1 MSYESFKKEV
11 ERVLLERGEPM
22 TWSEIKKFSG
32 KLKQRAP
39 YHVFVQKLQ
48 GEIGLVR
55 FKPRGSQQTL
65 WALRRWFEEGR
76 FRDLL
81 PERMRF
87 VVLHSEGETAFVA
100 DEFRNLRRI
109 FPVKSVVV
117 HEEVKEAKEA
127 AGEAGEIREIRETR
141 EVKKVKEVG
150 EAEEGSEREKAWEG
164 GEAEREGGGNRNLR
178 RWDVVEAEISSLFPE
193 EDRRP
198 ESIRVRSLRFLRRVE
213 DDSERLKILESVSE
227 SGEFLHTDA
236 WRKHGKTLGMTRPRF
251 RCFYF
256 YDARCQFFCD
266 QRVCLGHDIPSK
278 ISKEE
283 VLGDKVYFIL
293 ETEEQENEGESGL
306 FLWSKDVEWCL
317 KAVISVQDP
326 KQRRLEV

>member
-32 KLKQRAP
+32 KLRQRAP

-109 FPVKSVVV
+109 FPVKSVEV
-117 HEEVKEAKEA
+117 HEEEAKE
-127 AGEAGEIREIRETR
+127 AGEAGEAGEARGAR
-141 EVKKVKEVG
+141 EVKKVKGAG
-150 EAEEGSEREKAWEG
+150 EAKEGRKREEAWEG
-164 GEAEREGGGNRNLR
+164 NEKEAERERGGNRDLR

-213 DDSERLKILESVSE
+213 EDSERLKILESVSE

-293 ETEEQENEGESGL
+293 ETEEQKNEVSGL

>member
-100 DEFRNLRRI
+100 DEFKNLRRI
-109 FPVKSVVV
+109 FPVKSVV
-117 HEEVKEAKEA
+117 EAREGEAKE
-127 AGEAGEIREIRETR
+127 AGEAGEVRETR
-141 EVKKVKEVG
+141 KTKEERKAKKVKGAKEAREG
-150 EAEEGSEREKAWEG
+150 EEE
-164 GEAEREGGGNRNLR
+164 EAEREGGEKVRDLR

-213 DDSERLKILESVSE
+213 EDSERLKILESVSE

-283 VLGDKVYFIL
+283 ALGDKVYFIL
-293 ETEEQENEGESGL
+293 ETEEQKNEVSGL

-326 KQRRLEV
+326 KQKRLEV

>member
-117 HEEVKEAKEA
+117 QEEGAKEA
-127 AGEAGEIREIRETR
+127 AGEAGEAGEAR

-150 EAEEGSEREKAWEG
+150 EAKEGRVREEAWEEK
-164 GEAEREGGGNRNLR
+164 EAEREGGRNRDLR

-213 DDSERLKILESVSE
+213 EDSERLKILESVSE

-293 ETEEQENEGESGL
+293 ETEEQKNEEESGL

>member
-1 MSYESFKKEV
+1 MTYESFKKEV

-109 FPVKSVVV
+109 FPVKSVGV
-117 HEEVKEAKEA
+117 HEEAKEA
-127 AGEAGEIREIRETR
+127 AGEAGETGEAREVR
-141 EVKKVKEVG
+141 EVKKVKGAG
-150 EAEEGSEREKAWEG
+150 EAKKGREREEAWEE
-164 GEAEREGGGNRNLR
+164 GEAEREGGGNRDLR
-178 RWDVVEAEISSLFPE
+178 RWDVVEAEISSCLLYTSP
-193 EDRRP
+193 
-198 ESIRVRSLRFLRRVE
+198 S
-213 DDSERLKILESVSE
+213 
-227 SGEFLHTDA
+227 
-236 WRKHGKTLGMTRPRF
+236 PR
-251 RCFYF
+251 
-256 YDARCQFFCD
+256 D
-266 QRVCLGHDIPSK
+266 
-278 ISKEE
+278 
-283 VLGDKVYFIL
+283 
-293 ETEEQENEGESGL
+293 
-306 FLWSKDVEWCL
+306 
-317 KAVISVQDP
+317 
-326 KQRRLEV
+326 

>member
-100 DEFRNLRRI
+100 DEFKNLRRI
-109 FPVKSVVV
+109 FPIKSVV
-117 HEEVKEAKEA
+117 EAREGEAKE
-127 AGEAGEIREIRETR
+127 AGEAGEVRETR
-141 EVKKVKEVG
+141 KTKKERKAKKVKGAKEAREG
-150 EAEEGSEREKAWEG
+150 EEE
-164 GEAEREGGGNRNLR
+164 EAEREEGGNRDLR

-213 DDSERLKILESVSE
+213 EDSERLKILESVSE

-293 ETEEQENEGESGL
+293 ETEEQKNEESGL

>member
-65 WALRRWFEEGR
+65 WALRKWFEEGR

-109 FPVKSVVV
+109 FPVKSVQVY
-117 HEEVKEAKEA
+117 EEAKEA
-127 AGEAGEIREIRETR
+127 GEAEEVREERKA
-141 EVKKVKEVG
+141 KKVKGTG
-150 EAEEGSEREKAWEG
+150 EAEEGEKE
-164 GEAEREGGGNRNLR
+164 EAEREGGEKVRDLR

-213 DDSERLKILESVSE
+213 EDSERLKILESVSE

-283 VLGDKVYFIL
+283 ALGDKVYFIL
-293 ETEEQENEGESGL
+293 ETEEQKNGVSGL

>member
-109 FPVKSVVV
+109 FPVKSVEV
-117 HEEVKEAKEA
+117 HEEEAKEA
-127 AGEAGEIREIRETR
+127 EEAREGEEE
-141 EVKKVKEVG
+141 EV
-150 EAEEGSEREKAWEG
+150 
-164 GEAEREGGGNRNLR
+164 EREGGEKVRDLR

-213 DDSERLKILESVSE
+213 EDSERLKILESVSE

-293 ETEEQENEGESGL
+293 ETEEQKNEEESEL

>member
-109 FPVKSVVV
+109 FPVKSVEVR
-117 HEEVKEAKEA
+117 EEEAKEA
-127 AGEAGEIREIRETR
+127 AGEAGEGEARK
-141 EVKKVKEVG
+141 VKKVKEVG
-150 EAEEGSEREKAWEG
+150 EAKEGRVREEAWEG
-164 GEAEREGGGNRNLR
+164 GEAEREEGGNRDLR

-213 DDSERLKILESVSE
+213 EDSERLKILEGVSE

-283 VLGDKVYFIL
+283 ALGDKVYFIL
-293 ETEEQENEGESGL
+293 ETEEQKNEVSGL

>member
-109 FPVKSVVV
+109 FPVKSVEV
-117 HEEVKEAKEA
+117 HEEEAKE
-127 AGEAGEIREIRETR
+127 AGEAGEGEAR

-150 EAEEGSEREKAWEG
+150 EAKEGREREEAWEG
-164 GEAEREGGGNRNLR
+164 GEAEREEGGNRDLR

-213 DDSERLKILESVSE
+213 EDSERLKILESVSE

-293 ETEEQENEGESGL
+293 ETEEQKNEVKWIISLVKGCG
-306 FLWSKDVEWCL
+306 VVL
-317 KAVISVQDP
+317 KGGNFGSRPEAEAS
-326 KQRRLEV
+326 

>member
-22 TWSEIKKFSG
+22 TWSEIKRFSG
-32 KLKQRAP
+32 KLRQRAP

-65 WALRRWFEEGR
+65 WALRKWFEEGR

-117 HEEVKEAKEA
+117 HEEEAKE
-127 AGEAGEIREIRETR
+127 AGEAGEVRETR
-141 EVKKVKEVG
+141 KTKEERKAKKVKGAG
-150 EAEEGSEREKAWEG
+150 EAREGEEE
-164 GEAEREGGGNRNLR
+164 EAEREGGEKVRDLR

-213 DDSERLKILESVSE
+213 EDSERLKILESVSE

-283 VLGDKVYFIL
+283 ALGDKVYFIL
-293 ETEEQENEGESGL
+293 ETEEQKNEVSGL

>member
-109 FPVKSVVV
+109 FPVKSVEV
-117 HEEVKEAKEA
+117 HEEEAKEA
-127 AGEAGEIREIRETR
+127 AGEAGEAGEAREARGAGEM
-141 EVKKVKEVG
+141 KKVKEAG
-150 EAEEGSEREKAWEG
+150 EAREVEEAWEG
-164 GEAEREGGGNRNLR
+164 KEAEREEGGNRDLR

-213 DDSERLKILESVSE
+213 EDSERLKILESVSE

-293 ETEEQENEGESGL
+293 ETEEQKNEVSGL

>member
-87 VVLHSEGETAFVA
+87 VVLHSEGETALVA

-109 FPVKSVVV
+109 FPVKSVEV
-117 HEEVKEAKEA
+117 HEEEAKE
-127 AGEAGEIREIRETR
+127 AGEAGEAGEARGAR
-141 EVKKVKEVG
+141 EVKKVKGAG
-150 EAEEGSEREKAWEG
+150 EAKEGRKREEAWEG
-164 GEAEREGGGNRNLR
+164 NEKEAERERGGNRDLR

-213 DDSERLKILESVSE
+213 EDSERLKILESVSE

-293 ETEEQENEGESGL
+293 ETEEQNNEVSGL

>member
-117 HEEVKEAKEA
+117 REEEAKEA
-127 AGEAGEIREIRETR
+127 GEAEEVREERKA
-141 EVKKVKEVG
+141 KKVKGTG
-150 EAEEGSEREKAWEG
+150 EAEEGERE
-164 GEAEREGGGNRNLR
+164 EAEREGGEKVRDLR

-213 DDSERLKILESVSE
+213 EDSERLKILESVSE

-293 ETEEQENEGESGL
+293 ETEEQKNEEESGL

>member
-109 FPVKSVVV
+109 FPVKSVEV
-117 HEEVKEAKEA
+117 HEEETKEA
-127 AGEAGEIREIRETR
+127 AGEAGEAGEAREAREI
-141 EVKKVKEVG
+141 KKVKEAG
-150 EAEEGSEREKAWEG
+150 EAREVEEVWEG
-164 GEAEREGGGNRNLR
+164 KEAEREEGGNRDLR

-213 DDSERLKILESVSE
+213 EDSERLKILESVSE

-266 QRVCLGHDIPSK
+266 QRVCLGHDIPAK

-293 ETEEQENEGESGL
+293 ETEEQKNEEENGL

>member
-109 FPVKSVVV
+109 FPVKSVEV
-117 HEEVKEAKEA
+117 HEEEAKEA
-127 AGEAGEIREIRETR
+127 AGEAGEGEAR
-141 EVKKVKEVG
+141 EVKKVKEAG
-150 EAEEGSEREKAWEG
+150 EAKEGSEREEAREG
-164 GEAEREGGGNRNLR
+164 KEAEREEGGNRDLR

-213 DDSERLKILESVSE
+213 EDSERLKILESVSE

-293 ETEEQENEGESGL
+293 ETEEQKDEGKSEL

-326 KQRRLEV
+326 KQKRLEV

>member
-117 HEEVKEAKEA
+117 QEEGAKEA
-127 AGEAGEIREIRETR
+127 EESGESGEAGEASEAREERKAR
-141 EVKKVKEVG
+141 KVKGAG
-150 EAEEGSEREKAWEG
+150 EARGGEEGGAEGEG
-164 GEAEREGGGNRNLR
+164 GEKVRDLR

-213 DDSERLKILESVSE
+213 EDSERLKILESVSE

-283 VLGDKVYFIL
+283 ALGDKVYFIL
-293 ETEEQENEGESGL
+293 ETEEQKNEEVSGL

>member
-87 VVLHSEGETAFVA
+87 VVLHSEGKTAFVA

-109 FPVKSVVV
+109 FPVKSVVEAR
-117 HEEVKEAKEA
+117 EEEAKE
-127 AGEAGEIREIRETR
+127 AGEAGEGEAR

-150 EAEEGSEREKAWEG
+150 EAKKEREREEAWEG
-164 GEAEREGGGNRNLR
+164 GEAEREEGGNRDLR

-213 DDSERLKILESVSE
+213 EDSERLKILESVSE

-283 VLGDKVYFIL
+283 ALGDKVYFIL
-293 ETEEQENEGESGL
+293 ETEEQKNEVSGL

-326 KQRRLEV
+326 KQKRLEV

>member
-117 HEEVKEAKEA
+117 QEEGAKEAKEA
-127 AGEAGEIREIRETR
+127 GKAEEAGEARGAREAKEGREGEE
-141 EVKKVKEVG
+141 
-150 EAEEGSEREKAWEG
+150 AWERG
-164 GEAEREGGGNRNLR
+164 DAEREEGGNRDLR

-213 DDSERLKILESVSE
+213 EDSERLKILESVSE

-283 VLGDKVYFIL
+283 ALGDKVYFIL
-293 ETEEQENEGESGL
+293 ETEEQKNEGESGL

>member
-117 HEEVKEAKEA
+117 HEEEAKEVEE
-127 AGEAGEIREIRETR
+127 AGEAREAR

-150 EAEEGSEREKAWEG
+150 EAKEGREKEEAWEG
-164 GEAEREGGGNRNLR
+164 GEAGRGKGGNRDLR

-213 DDSERLKILESVSE
+213 EDSERLKILESVSE

-283 VLGDKVYFIL
+283 ALGDKVYFIL
-293 ETEEQENEGESGL
+293 ETEEQKNEVSGL

>member
-32 KLKQRAP
+32 KLRQRAP

-109 FPVKSVVV
+109 FPVKSVV
-117 HEEVKEAKEA
+117 EAREEAKE
-127 AGEAGEIREIRETR
+127 AGEAGEGEAR
-141 EVKKVKEVG
+141 EVKKVKEAG
-150 EAEEGSEREKAWEG
+150 RAKEGREREEAWEG
-164 GEAEREGGGNRNLR
+164 GEAEREEGGNRDLR

-198 ESIRVRSLRFLRRVE
+198 ESIRVRSLRFLKRVE
-213 DDSERLKILESVSE
+213 EDSERLKILESVSE

-293 ETEEQENEGESGL
+293 ETEEQKNEGESGL

>member
-109 FPVKSVVV
+109 FPVKSVVEAR
-117 HEEVKEAKEA
+117 EE
-127 AGEAGEIREIRETR
+127 EAGEEREL
-141 EVKKVKEVG
+141 KKVKEVK
-150 EAEEGSEREKAWEG
+150 EAWER
-164 GEAEREGGGNRNLR
+164 GEAEREEGGNRDLR

-213 DDSERLKILESVSE
+213 EDSERLKILESVSE

-293 ETEEQENEGESGL
+293 ETEEQKNEVSGL

>member
-1 MSYESFKKEV
+1 
-11 ERVLLERGEPM
+11 M

-55 FKPRGSQQTL
+55 FRPRGSQQTL

-117 HEEVKEAKEA
+117 HEEGAKEA
-127 AGEAGEIREIRETR
+127 GEAREAG
-141 EVKKVKEVG
+141 EVKKVKKVG
-150 EAEEGSEREKAWEG
+150 EAKGGREREEAGEVK
-164 GEAEREGGGNRNLR
+164 EAEGEEGGNRDLK

-213 DDSERLKILESVSE
+213 EDSERLKILESVSE

-293 ETEEQENEGESGL
+293 ETEEQKNEVSGL